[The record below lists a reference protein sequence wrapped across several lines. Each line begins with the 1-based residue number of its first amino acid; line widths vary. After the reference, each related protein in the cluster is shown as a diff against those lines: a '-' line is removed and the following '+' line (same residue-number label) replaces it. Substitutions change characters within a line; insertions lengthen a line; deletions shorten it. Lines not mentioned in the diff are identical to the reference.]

1 MDGNYAITVERRMGS
16 QVLTADRRSDQTDR
30 AVAELRLMRSGSFAT
45 LANQRDRKRSQARMP
60 FSRTT

>member
-30 AVAELRLMRSGSFAT
+30 AVAELRLMSGSFAT